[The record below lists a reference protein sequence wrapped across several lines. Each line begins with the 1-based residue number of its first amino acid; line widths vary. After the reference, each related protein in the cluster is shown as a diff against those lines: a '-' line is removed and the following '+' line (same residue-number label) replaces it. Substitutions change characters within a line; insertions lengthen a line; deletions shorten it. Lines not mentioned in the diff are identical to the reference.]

1 VFDDVFRALKDRL
14 LAPLARGLGP
24 GVSPLAVTLLSFLAG
39 LLAAGLLARRSYEAA
54 LAAWL
59 ASRFL
64 DGLDGT
70 LARVHGRSSE
80 LGGYLDLLLDFAVYA
95 LVPVALVLGAPSP
108 ANWRALSFLLSAF
121 YVNAAS
127 WMYLAAV
134 LERRGRGAAA
144 RNELTTVTMP
154 AGIVAGTETI
164 VFYTAFMLW
173 PGHAA
178 TLFTLMGILVLGG
191 VGVRVVWAWRH
202 L

>member
-1 VFDDVFRALKDRL
+1 MFDDALRALKDRL
-14 LAPLARGLGP
+14 LAPLARALGP
-24 GVSPLAVTLLSFLAG
+24 GMSPLGVTLASFLAG
-39 LLAAGLLARRSYEAA
+39 LVAAGLLARRSYGAA

-59 ASRFL
+59 ANRFL

-70 LARVHGRSSE
+70 LARVQGRTSE

-95 LVPVALVLGAPSP
+95 LVPIALVLGTPS
-108 ANWRALSFLLSAF
+108 AASWRALTFLLGAF

-134 LERRGRGAAA
+134 LERRGRGAAT
-144 RNELTTVTMP
+144 RHELTTVTMP
-154 AGIVAGTETI
+154 AGIVAGTETL

-173 PGHAA
+173 PGRAA

-191 VGVRVVWAWRH
+191 VGMRVVWAWRH